1 MSSSRRLFDPNDN
14 CLVYEVQFV
23 RKLNIEQVLSC
34 LKRANWTPTIRDL
47 AERERNMAAE
57 AYPRFKLS
65 RESDEQIKIIE
76 IIWGEIELER
86 DCQGSQYQCIMKAKR
101 RVDTEYSHIPS
112 CRSSFKKRK
121 REACFS
127 FLLLRP
133 TLNRQ
138 LDELYMLTRE
148 EVRDASFLDNL
159 DNLIY
164 CFFLFNFFFC
174 FFLYDIFQIIFFR
187 IGLLRN
193 IDPERCYW
201 ERDCI
206 WVPESVCIHQW
217 RSANYFQVVSPRWLF
232 TSDGYS
238 LKLNRTFCVI

>member
-174 FFLYDIFQIIFFR
+174 FFFVWYFPDNIFQDRFASEHWSRKVLLGTGLYMGSR
-187 IGLLRN
+187 I
-193 IDPERCYW
+193 
-201 ERDCI
+201 
-206 WVPESVCIHQW
+206 
-217 RSANYFQVVSPRWLF
+217 
-232 TSDGYS
+232 S
-238 LKLNRTFCVI
+238 LHTPVTFS